1 MIMIGYLYGLVINAC
16 QRELHAYS
24 EICNKVI
31 NRAKIDRRTEIK
43 KVCAFEED
51 FYP

>member
-24 EICNKVI
+24 EILNKVI
-31 NRAKIDRRTEIK
+31 NHAKIDRRTEIK

-51 FYP
+51 FYH

>member
-1 MIMIGYLYGLVINAC
+1 MIMIGYLYALVINTC

-24 EICNKVI
+24 EILNKVI
-31 NRAKIDRRTEIK
+31 NHAKIVRRMEIK